1 MDRKVNMEKKR
12 EELEYLKQ
20 KVESLNRDKRN
31 YESDLRRIRLEYDKA
46 DSGLPQAIQ
55 DAKERS
61 MKSELDK
68 LKEPFIAE
76 IEELEEKNDSLAE
89 LMERKKKEYTRSEFE
104 EPFENELNII
114 NDCISNVSLAETC
127 VKEHLGER
135 LAEVINSRLSVGKI
149 ELGVEDLESI
159 SKKLNKYQTNLKIMS
174 RTGKSKA
181 IGKKFGNLMEK
192 LTPCKDETKE
202 GAITND
208 LIMYTLAVGGVS
220 FLVIKLLSPFL
231 LVSLLGLC
239 SYNVYKTY
247 AVYRLLLETKLV
259 QDNTDVLKNLI
270 SSKVDEQIKQ
280 YLEQLE
286 NAYELSTEKVNNRI
300 SQLNMEMEKQINILE
315 SNFQF
320 DSTEVEAKFENNKNR
335 LKDEQIATERHLA
348 DLNKNIDDTV
358 SQLRLAELAYN
369 ELADSEKELRLSTA
383 SCGDE
388 IIYPKD
394 ILYDMDEDNEGEYW
408 NLPTTPTLIL
418 YESRAEVTKFCKLL
432 ILQLLNQMSPTAIQ
446 MDYIDG
452 KYMAA
457 DITELYDLPKG
468 LFNITLTDEIK
479 KLIDAK
485 KETLLLRLKS
495 IGSDTI
501 AHYNEEM
508 IKNDSVIIPYN
519 LLLMLDIDFS
529 VLSSQDMKS
538 IIINGSQVGVFSYIF
553 IEEDEFLADE
563 SFRLEFLKTANKVS
577 LITKNGKIKR
587 RSKEYYMEC

>member
-1 MDRKVNMEKKR
+1 MDRKENMERKR

-20 KVESLNRDKRN
+20 RIESLNRDKRN

-46 DSGLPQAIQ
+46 DSGLPQAIK
-55 DAKERS
+55 DAKERA

-68 LKEPFIAE
+68 LKEPFIIE

-89 LMERKKKEYTRSEFE
+89 LMGRKKKEYTRAEFE
-104 EPFENELNII
+104 EPFENELKII
-114 NDCISNVSLAETC
+114 NDCISNVSLAETY

-159 SKKLNKYQTNLKIMS
+159 SKKLNKYQTNLKLMS

-181 IGKKFGNLMEK
+181 IGKKFGDLMEK

-202 GAITND
+202 GAISND

-220 FLVIKLLSPFL
+220 FLVIKFLSPFL
-231 LVSLLGLC
+231 LVSILGLC
-239 SYNVYKTY
+239 SYNIYKTY

-259 QDNTDVLKNLI
+259 QDNTDILKKLI

-280 YLEQLE
+280 YLEELE
-286 NAYELSTEKVNNRI
+286 NAYELSTEKVNNKI
-300 SQLNMEMEKQINILE
+300 SQLNMEMEKQINMLE

-320 DSTEVEAKFENNKNR
+320 DSTEVEEKFENNKNR
-335 LKDEQIATERHLA
+335 LKDEQTAAERNLA
-348 DLNKNIDDTV
+348 DLNKNIDDTM
-358 SQLRLAELAYN
+358 SQLRLAERAYN
-369 ELADSEKELRLSTA
+369 ELADSEKDIRLSTA
-383 SCGDE
+383 SCGDA
-388 IIYPKD
+388 IVYPKD

-408 NLPTTPTLIL
+408 DLPTTPCLIL
-418 YESRAEVTKFCKLL
+418 YESRTEVTKFCKLL
-432 ILQLLNQMSPTAIQ
+432 ILQLLNQMVPTAIQ

-495 IGSDTI
+495 IGTDTI
-501 AHYNEEM
+501 VHYNEEM

-519 LLLMLDIDFS
+519 LLLMLDIDLS
-529 VLSSQDMKS
+529 ILSSQDMKS

-553 IEEDEFLADE
+553 IEEEEFLADE
-563 SFRLEFLKTANKVS
+563 SFRLEFLKIADKVS

>member
-1 MDRKVNMEKKR
+1 MDRKENMEKKR

-20 KVESLNRDKRN
+20 RIESLNRDKRN

-55 DAKERS
+55 DAKERA
-61 MKSELDK
+61 MKNELDE

-89 LMERKKKEYTRSEFE
+89 LMGRKKKEYTRSEFE
-104 EPFENELNII
+104 EPFENELKII

-159 SKKLNKYQTNLKIMS
+159 SKKLNKYQTNLKMMS

-181 IGKKFGNLMEK
+181 IGKKFGDLMEK
-192 LTPCKDETKE
+192 LTPCKDENKE

-208 LIMYTLAVGGVS
+208 LIMYTLAVGGTS
-220 FLVIKLLSPFL
+220 FLVIKFLSPFL
-231 LVSLLGLC
+231 LVGILGLC
-239 SYNVYKTY
+239 SYNIYKTY

-259 QDNTDVLKNLI
+259 QDNTDILKKLI

-286 NAYELSTEKVNNRI
+286 NAYELSTEKVNNKI
-300 SQLNMEMEKQINILE
+300 SQLNLEMEKQINMLE

-320 DSTEVEAKFENNKNR
+320 DSTEVEEKFKNNKNR
-335 LKDEQIATERHLA
+335 LKDEQIAAERNLA
-348 DLNKNIDDTV
+348 DLNKNIDDTM
-358 SQLRLAELAYN
+358 SQLRLAERAYN
-369 ELADSEKELRLSTA
+369 ELADSEKDIRLSTA
-383 SCGDE
+383 SCGDA
-388 IIYPKD
+388 IVYPKD

-408 NLPTTPTLIL
+408 NLPTTPCLIL
-418 YESRAEVTKFCKLL
+418 YENRAEVTKFCKLL
-432 ILQLLNQMSPTAIQ
+432 ILQLLNQMVPTAIQ

-457 DITELYDLPKG
+457 DVTELYDLPKG
-468 LFNITLTDEIK
+468 LFNITLNDEIK
-479 KLIDAK
+479 KLIEAK

-519 LLLMLDIDFS
+519 LLLMLDID
-529 VLSSQDMKS
+529 LSTLGSQEMER
-538 IIINGSQVGVFSYIF
+538 IIINGSQVGIFSYIF
-553 IEEDEFLADE
+553 IEEEEFLADE
-563 SFRLEFLKTANKVS
+563 SFRLEFLKIVDKVS

>member
-159 SKKLNKYQTNLKIMS
+159 SKKLNKYQTNLKLMS

-394 ILYDMDEDNEGEYW
+394 MLYDMDEDNEGEYW

>member
-149 ELGVEDLESI
+149 ELGIEDLESI
-159 SKKLNKYQTNLKIMS
+159 SKKLNKYQTNLKLMS

-577 LITKNGKIKR
+577 LITKTGKIKR

>member
-114 NDCISNVSLAETC
+114 NDCISNISLAETC

-159 SKKLNKYQTNLKIMS
+159 SKKLNKYQTNLKLMS

-192 LTPCKDETKE
+192 LTPCKDETKD

-239 SYNVYKTY
+239 SYNIYKTY
-247 AVYRLLLETKLV
+247 AVYRLLLEAKLV

-270 SSKVDEQIKQ
+270 SSKVDEQIRQ

-320 DSTEVEAKFENNKNR
+320 DSTEVESKFENNKNR
-335 LKDEQIATERHLA
+335 LKDEQIATERHLS
-348 DLNKNIDDTV
+348 DLNKNIDDTI
-358 SQLRLAELAYN
+358 SQLRLVELAYN
-369 ELADSEKELRLSTA
+369 ELADSEKEVRLSTA
-383 SCGDE
+383 SCGDD
-388 IIYPKD
+388 ILYPKD
-394 ILYDMDEDNEGEYW
+394 ILYDMDEDNEGVYW
-408 NLPTTPTLIL
+408 DLPTTPTLIL
-418 YESRAEVTKFCKLL
+418 YESRTEVTKFCKLL

-519 LLLMLDIDFS
+519 LLLMLDVDFS
-529 VLSSQDMKS
+529 VLSGQDMKS

-563 SFRLEFLKTANKVS
+563 SFRLEFLKIVDKVS

-587 RSKEYYMEC
+587 RSKEYYMEG

>member
-159 SKKLNKYQTNLKIMS
+159 SKKLNKYQTNLKLMS

>member
-159 SKKLNKYQTNLKIMS
+159 SKKLNKYQTNLKLMS

-358 SQLRLAELAYN
+358 SQLHLAELAYN

>member
-1 MDRKVNMEKKR
+1 MDRKENMEKKR

-20 KVESLNRDKRN
+20 RVESLNRDKRN

-46 DSGLPQAIQ
+46 DSGLSQAIQ
-55 DAKERS
+55 DAKERA

-76 IEELEEKNDSLAE
+76 IQELEEKNDSLAE
-89 LMERKKKEYTRSEFE
+89 LMGRKKKEYTRAEFE
-104 EPFENELNII
+104 EPFENELTII

-135 LAEVINSRLSVGKI
+135 LAEVINSRISVGKI
-149 ELGVEDLESI
+149 ELGVEDLESV
-159 SKKLNKYQTNLKIMS
+159 SNKLNKYQTNLKMMS

-181 IGKKFGNLMEK
+181 IGKKFGDLMEK

-220 FLVIKLLSPFL
+220 FLVIKFLSPFL
-231 LVSLLGLC
+231 LVGILGLC

-259 QDNTDVLKNLI
+259 QDNTDTLKKLI

-280 YLEQLE
+280 YLDQLE
-286 NAYELSTEKVNNRI
+286 KAYELSTEKVNNRI
-300 SQLNMEMEKQINILE
+300 SQLNMEMEKQINMLE

-320 DSTEVEAKFENNKNR
+320 DATEVKEKFENNKNR
-335 LKDEQIATERHLA
+335 LKDEQTAAEGYLA
-348 DLNKNIDDTV
+348 DLNKNIDDTM

-369 ELADSEKELRLSTA
+369 ELADSEKEIRLSMA

-388 IIYPKD
+388 IVYLKD

-408 NLPTTPTLIL
+408 DLPTTPCLIL
-418 YESRAEVTKFCKLL
+418 YEDRTEVTKFCKLL
-432 ILQLLNQMSPTAIQ
+432 ILQLLNQMVPTAIQ
-446 MDYIDG
+446 IDYIDG

-468 LFNITLTDEIK
+468 LFNITLNDEIK
-479 KLIDAK
+479 KLIDDK

-495 IGSDTI
+495 IGTDTI

-508 IKNDSVIIPYN
+508 VKNDSVIIPYN
-519 LLLMLDIDFS
+519 LLMFLDVDFS
-529 VLSSQDMKS
+529 VLNGQDARS

-553 IEEDEFLADE
+553 IEEEEFLAEE
-563 SFRLEFLKTANKVS
+563 SFRLDFLKMVDKVAI
-577 LITKNGKIKR
+577 ITKKGKIKR

>member
-1 MDRKVNMEKKR
+1 MDRKENMERKR

-20 KVESLNRDKRN
+20 RIESLNRDKRN

-46 DSGLPQAIQ
+46 DSGLPQAIK
-55 DAKERS
+55 DAKERA

-68 LKEPFIAE
+68 LKEPFIIE

-89 LMERKKKEYTRSEFE
+89 LMGRKKKEYTRAEFE
-104 EPFENELNII
+104 EPFENELKII

-159 SKKLNKYQTNLKIMS
+159 SKKLNKYQTNLKLMS

-181 IGKKFGNLMEK
+181 IGKKFGDLMEK

-202 GAITND
+202 GAISND

-220 FLVIKLLSPFL
+220 FLVIKFLSPFL
-231 LVSLLGLC
+231 LVSILGLC
-239 SYNVYKTY
+239 SYNIYKTY

-259 QDNTDVLKNLI
+259 QDNTDTLKKLI

-286 NAYELSTEKVNNRI
+286 NAYELSTEKVNNKI
-300 SQLNMEMEKQINILE
+300 SQLNMEMEKQINMLE

-320 DSTEVEAKFENNKNR
+320 DSTEVEEKFENNKNR
-335 LKDEQIATERHLA
+335 LKDEQTAAERNLA
-348 DLNKNIDDTV
+348 DLNKNIDDTM
-358 SQLRLAELAYN
+358 SQLRLAERAYN
-369 ELADSEKELRLSTA
+369 ELADSEKDIRLSTA
-383 SCGDE
+383 SCGDA
-388 IIYPKD
+388 IVYPKD

-408 NLPTTPTLIL
+408 DLPTIPCLIL
-418 YESRAEVTKFCKLL
+418 YESRTEVTKFCKLL
-432 ILQLLNQMSPTAIQ
+432 ILQLLNQMVPTAIQ

-495 IGSDTI
+495 IGTDTI
-501 AHYNEEM
+501 VHYNEEM

-529 VLSSQDMKS
+529 ILSSQDMKS

-553 IEEDEFLADE
+553 IEEEEFLADE
-563 SFRLEFLKTANKVS
+563 SFRLEFLKIADKVS